1 MFSIAQ
7 HNLPSD
13 HIPWWQLQQTP
24 PGSILVC
31 DIPKQL
37 KFDNMSNLNV
47 YVVLCDGQRSQHHC
61 EQSELQHFF
70 VMLRS

>member
-13 HIPWWQLQQTP
+13 HIPSWQLQRTP

-37 KFDNMSNLNV
+37 EFDNMSNLNV
-47 YVVLCDGQRSQHHC
+47 YVV
-61 EQSELQHFF
+61 
-70 VMLRS
+70 